1 MRVRRAYGSRL
12 DEILER
18 LAAAEERAFAAEF
31 LAPMLRGGTV
41 QVRIAGV
48 VCRLA
53 VSPHDFEGWGVF
65 RPDSARTARLVRP
78 ARLSERRAYLDLL
91 PLLRVIVCGRDHDR
105 WLAIPAH
112 RADARF
118 RIEGLVPVRLVEE
131 PQLFDVL
138 LTRFDGAQCWYDGP
152 EPRRDP
158 ATAAYLREALAQMVV
173 PDQLDRPGLTAE
185 ERAAY
190 LVNYAP
196 RLQVELDL
204 RRDRVEE
211 RLRAALAHAGAAFRG
226 YQEHGD
232 VYRVA
237 YVVDGR
243 RQVSVVSREDLS
255 VQVAGICL
263 SGQDR
268 HFDLQS
274 LVGVLREAES
284 TGETVRIGHDGI
296 PEDLYWDVHPA
307 AP

>member
-1 MRVRRAYGSRL
+1 M
-12 DEILER
+12 
-18 LAAAEERAFAAEF
+18 
-31 LAPMLRGGTV
+31 
-41 QVRIAGV
+41 
-48 VCRLA
+48 
-53 VSPHDFEGWGVF
+53 
-65 RPDSARTARLVRP
+65 
-78 ARLSERRAYLDLL
+78 
-91 PLLRVIVCGRDHDR
+91 IVCVRERDR

-131 PQLFDVL
+131 AQLFDVL

-158 ATAAYLREALAQMVV
+158 ATAAYLRDALARMVE
-173 PDQLDRPGLTAE
+173 PDQLARPGLTAE

-190 LVNYAP
+190 SVNYAP

-211 RLRAALAHAGAAFRG
+211 RLRAAPGSRGRRVSGVPGAGRRLPG
-226 YQEHGD
+226 RIQ
-232 VYRVA
+232 
-237 YVVDGR
+237 VDGR
-243 RQVSVVSREDLS
+243 RQVSVVSRDDLS

-274 LVGVLREAES
+274 MVGVLREAES
-284 TGETVRIGHDGI
+284 TGEAVRIGHDGM
-296 PEDLYWDVHPA
+296 PEDVYWHVHPP